1 MKKIAIIDR
10 LESDALYATY
20 IKSEHGGHHKAFIK
34 IQEDLTFKVDNPS
47 NLFLLKGDSVEIF
60 IEPKNAIALTFSM
73 FIQPLIAFIIFYTS
87 SMLFFKGDSEFFRIL
102 TGITG
107 ILLSFAATYVFLKYR
122 PQKLPVITKKVS
134 QAEIAAACP
143 AGTSCKS
150 CSGCG

>member
-1 MKKIAIIDR
+1 MKKIAIIDSV
-10 LESDALYATY
+10 ESDGLFATY

-47 NLFLLKGDSVEIF
+47 NIFLLKGDSVEIF

-73 FIQPLIAFIIFYTS
+73 FIQPLIAFILFYSAS
-87 SMLFFKGDSEFFRIL
+87 SLVFTGDSEFFRIF
-102 TGITG
+102 TGIAG
-107 ILLSFAATYVFLKYR
+107 IFLSFAATYGYLKYR

-150 CSGCG
+150 CSGCS